1 MSAATLMDI
10 APAGSTRLLADV
22 IAHGREPRDREPA
35 FDRLQA
41 ALGREFAERLVAALS
56 QEALDRLAA
65 ALSRDF
71 ADRIAAAVA
80 DERAAARAREASA
93 RDAT

>member
-10 APAGSTRLLADV
+10 APAASMRLLADV
-22 IAHGREPRDREPA
+22 IAHGSDSGDREPA

-56 QEALDRLAA
+56 KEALDRLEA

-71 ADRIAAAVA
+71 ADRLAAAVA
-80 DERAAARAREASA
+80 DERAAARAREMSA
-93 RDAT
+93 RDET

>member
-1 MSAATLMDI
+1 MSAATLIDI
-10 APAGSTRLLADV
+10 APAASQRLLTDV
-22 IAHGREPRDREPA
+22 ITHGSERDREPA

-56 QEALDRLAA
+56 QEALDRLEA

-80 DERAAARAREASA
+80 DERAAARARETSA
-93 RDAT
+93 RDTT